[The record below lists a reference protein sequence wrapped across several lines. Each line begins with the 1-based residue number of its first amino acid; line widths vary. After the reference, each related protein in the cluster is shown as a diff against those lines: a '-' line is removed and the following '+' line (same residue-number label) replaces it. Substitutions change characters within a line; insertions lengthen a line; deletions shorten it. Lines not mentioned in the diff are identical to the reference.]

1 MNSRI
6 RGEEQVFCL
15 LRSGEHYDNVQCR
28 VGIHCTLSNRL
39 RSLPGLLSRSCGVRN
54 KQAQVEN
61 SSSLSVLS
69 VTPPPHPPI
78 LFVFVHPPSV
88 VYRSTIQRSCR
99 FCSWLEK
106 KKKKNST
113 FIRHRNTIGS
123 NFIVCGYT
131 LYVSMAYARSSSQ
144 SREQEF
150 VDSVNYIDPS

>member
-39 RSLPGLLSRSCGVRN
+39 RSLPGLLSRSCGVR
-54 KQAQVEN
+54 KQARVEN

-69 VTPPPHPPI
+69 VPPPLPPPI

-106 KKKKNST
+106 RKIRHLFATETPLAPISLCVCIRCTYPWHMLDLRLKVVNKNSL
-113 FIRHRNTIGS
+113 
-123 NFIVCGYT
+123 T
-131 LYVSMAYARSSSQ
+131 LLIILILL
-144 SREQEF
+144 E
-150 VDSVNYIDPS
+150 

>member
-106 KKKKNST
+106 KKKIRHLFATETLLAPISLCVDIRCTYPWHMLDLRLKVVNKNSL
-113 FIRHRNTIGS
+113 ILLIIS
-123 NFIVCGYT
+123 I
-131 LYVSMAYARSSSQ
+131 LL
-144 SREQEF
+144 E
-150 VDSVNYIDPS
+150 